1 MSLKCPREDAKWW
14 HKLYFRLEVLLQ
26 FKKLFPAEGVLS
38 QEDMI
43 VARSIC
49 KILRTFY
56 HVIEVIS
63 SPCSQTTNV
72 YFSEVWQIRTVLQ
85 EEASNDHRE
94 VASLVMEM
102 QEIFDE
108 YWQNSYLWLSIPVV
122 FDPRFKMIF
131 MSFRLE
137 RAYGTDSLS
146 YLSEIHDTVQELFN
160 EYYHRMNQPR
170 GGRVSKQCSLGFR

>member
-38 QEDMI
+38 QEDMK

-56 HVIEVIS
+56 RVIEVIS
-63 SPCSQTTNV
+63 SPCSQTANV

-85 EEASNDHRE
+85 EEAPIL
-94 VASLVMEM
+94 AKLV
-102 QEIFDE
+102 
-108 YWQNSYLWLSIPVV
+108 LVV
-122 FDPRFKMIF
+122 VN
-131 MSFRLE
+131 
-137 RAYGTDSLS
+137 TCC
-146 YLSEIHDTVQELFN
+146 V
-160 EYYHRMNQPR
+160 
-170 GGRVSKQCSLGFR
+170 